1 MQTRLI
7 SVALLTAASANRV
20 TEVEAFFEASSTH
33 KSQLRVPERGSG
45 RTLAASKMIVLFE
58 QFYYYFLLARGRG
71 LKRWH
76 RYSHY
81 DTPGRRRCPRPA
93 RARLRLPGRGGAG
106 RGRAATS
113 LGARQRL
120 PGAAMAAGG
129 LCSAAA
135 AARAVSRGWRGA
147 ATLAVHPAAGLADE
161 AVETRALGLS
171 PRQAVTL
178 RALATAELGGSL
190 FASCAH
196 YEADAGGRLELARA
210 AALGGDFRGLEPMG
224 LFWSL
229 APAALEPPYRRL
241 VPRGLRPLCVDLL
254 LHDGH
259 SPAGALPGP
268 LLARA
273 RLERCFTAPGVRRV
287 RLKEGRVRGSLFL
300 PAGEGRG
307 RGGGGRGHS
316 HPGVLRGA

>member
-1 MQTRLI
+1 
-7 SVALLTAASANRV
+7 
-20 TEVEAFFEASSTH
+20 
-33 KSQLRVPERGSG
+33 
-45 RTLAASKMIVLFE
+45 
-58 QFYYYFLLARGRG
+58 
-71 LKRWH
+71 
-76 RYSHY
+76 
-81 DTPGRRRCPRPA
+81 
-93 RARLRLPGRGGAG
+93 
-106 RGRAATS
+106 
-113 LGARQRL
+113 
-120 PGAAMAAGG
+120 MAAGG

-300 PAGEGRG
+300 PAGDGPF
-307 RGGGGRGHS
+307 
-316 HPGVLRGA
+316 PGVIDMFGDEGGLTEYRASLLANRGFAALSLPYFDFEDLPRVMKDLNFQYFEEAVRFLQHHPKVKGPGIGVIGTGKGAELAFSMITYLPEVVAAVCISGCSFHTVTDLHYGSDSAVLTQANSHRISSRTLTK